1 MLNKSAIS
9 YGWGNIHINM
19 GFLFLIALIVHLYY
33 NWKPLINYLKDKAKK
48 IKVFTPEFNAA
59 LVITIA
65 FVVGTY
71 LLLPPFSWIMSLNDH
86 FKDSGAEKYG
96 EPPYGH
102 AELSSLRTFAKKLKL
117 DLTKSM
123 KLLDQAGYPVS
134 KIVFADK
141 SKAEGFAQNC
151 GGEIID
157 YTRALQIAKAS
168 VAKENKMINARRL
181 KKGKI
186 VEPNKSDSCL
196 VCGMYPIR
204 YPYGKCQIKSKD
216 GQTIHFCSTQCLFAF
231 LGKQKL
237 YVDTA
242 INPFLIWVVD
252 RNSGMWISGRTAFY
266 VIGSKKVFGPMGYE
280 ALPFNSLKEAE
291 DFAVENGGAAVTFG
305 DVTIQKVVPRWKY
318 FPKRAG

>member
-1 MLNKSAIS
+1 MISLNRRLFMKFLGAAPITLALFHRGAKGMDCKIRHPFRPPNNQYQGQCPVCGMVRPMWTRTWITFNPVKNVSQVCSFHCLADWIIKSGQEPKNVMLSIYHQPERAILA
-9 YGWGNIHINM
+9 NE
-19 GFLFLIALIVHLYY
+19 ALIVLGS
-33 NWKPLINYLKDKAKK
+33 
-48 IKVFTPEFNAA
+48 TAA
-59 LVITIA
+59 
-65 FVVGTY
+65 GT
-71 LLLPPFSWIMSLNDH
+71 MS
-86 FKDSGAEKYG
+86 
-96 EPPYGH
+96 
-102 AELSSLRTFAKKLKL
+102 
-117 DLTKSM
+117 
-123 KLLDQAGYPVS
+123 PVS
-134 KIVFADK
+134 KVVFADK

-157 YTRALQIAKAS
+157 YTRALQIAKVN

-186 VEPNKSDSCL
+186 VEPNESDSCL

-204 YPYGKCQIKSKD
+204 YPYGKCQIKSKG

-237 YVDTA
+237 YVNTG

-291 DFAVENGGAAVTFG
+291 DFAADNGGAAVTFG
-305 DVTIQKVVPRWKY
+305 DVTIYKVVPQWKY
-318 FPKRAG
+318 FAKGAG